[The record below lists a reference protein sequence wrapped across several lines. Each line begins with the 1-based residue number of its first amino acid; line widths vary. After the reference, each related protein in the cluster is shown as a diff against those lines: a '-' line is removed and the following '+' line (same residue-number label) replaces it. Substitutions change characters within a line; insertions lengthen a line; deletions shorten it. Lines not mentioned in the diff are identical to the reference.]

1 MLPQNPQPNL
11 PHNSPRIHR
20 PLPLR
25 NRPKPAQHLPRHRAR
40 HVVRVREG
48 VRERFDGRGG
58 GLEVMRDELVQD
70 EFEEAEEVGGGDGA
84 EVACEG
90 R

>member
-11 PHNSPRIHR
+11 AHNGSRIHR
-20 PLPLR
+20 PLPIR
-25 NRPKPAQHLPRHRAR
+25 NGAEPAQHLPRHRAR

-70 EFEEAEEVGGGDGA
+70 ELEKAEEV
-84 EVACEG
+84 
-90 R
+90 